1 MFESLITR
9 CEARKNSLFSSK
21 SAGFTL
27 VETLVASTILFACL
41 AAAALSYNTAVNLT
55 HKLNSTVTVGIARND
70 IQEAVKSHLFDGV
83 TSGERQS
90 DDGALHYAWQARL
103 QRASRTILRRD
114 YDFGGELVYGGFNI
128 QLYAVEIVVTS
139 THVNSPQQSRFEY
152 TELVWHPVAY
162 R

>member
-1 MFESLITR
+1 MLESWITR
-9 CEARKNSLFSSK
+9 CEVRKNSLFSRK

-55 HKLNSTVTVGIARND
+55 HKLNSTVAVGIARND
-70 IQEAVKSHLFDGV
+70 IQAAIKSHLFDGV
-83 TSGERQS
+83 TSGNRQS

-114 YDFGGELVYGGFNI
+114 HDFGGELVYGGFNI
-128 QLYAVEIVVTS
+128 ELYTVEIVVTPAH
-139 THVNSPQQSRFEY
+139 TESPQQSRFEY
-152 TELVWHPVAY
+152 MELVWHPVAS